1 MERLTIEYIP
11 TSTLKPHPRN
21 ARTHSAK
28 QVRQIAESM
37 AAFGNIQPILI
48 DEAGNILAGHGRHR
62 AAQLLGHADVP
73 SVRVTGLSEARKRAF
88 RLADNKIAANAGWDR
103 EILNVEFSEMTQLLA
118 EEGLTIEITGF
129 AVAEI
134 DQITIDLDGSN
145 DPADDAPPPADS
157 PAVSQPGDIWILGN
171 HRLMNGN
178 ARSAADVKLLMHGE
192 EATMAFFDPPYNV
205 RIGSVVGRGDIQHAE
220 FAEAS
225 GEMSPAAFEAFLSET
240 LGNGAA
246 ASRDGAVH
254 FICMDWRHVCELTEA
269 AKPVYPQ
276 QLNTVVWVKTNAGQG
291 SFYRSQHEMILVFR
305 VGGTTHRN
313 NIELGKHGRNRSNV
327 WTYAGVNTFRH
338 GRLDDLAAHPT
349 VKPVA
354 LVADAI
360 KDCTA
365 RGDIVLDL
373 FCGSGTT
380 ILAAER
386 VGRRCFALEIEPN
399 YVDVAIRRWQEFT
412 GRDAVQAESL
422 KTFEE
427 VSVDRRSAFK
437 GSGDGNV

>member
-1 MERLTIEYIP
+1 MERLTIEYIA
-11 TSTLKPHPRN
+11 TSSLKPHPRN
-21 ARTHSAK
+21 AHTHSAK
-28 QVRQIAESM
+28 QVRQIADSI
-37 AAFGNIQPILI
+37 AAFGNIVPILV
-48 DEAGNILAGHGRHR
+48 DEAGSILAGHGRHR
-62 AAQLLGHADVP
+62 AAQLLGHAEVP

-103 EILNVEFSEMTQLLA
+103 EILNIEFSEMTQLLA

-145 DPADDAPPPADS
+145 DPADDALSPADS
-157 PAVSQPGDIWILGN
+157 PAVSQPGDVWILGK
-171 HRLMNGN
+171 HRLINGN
-178 ARSAADVKLLMHGE
+178 ARSADHVRLLMNGE
-192 EATMAFFDPPYNV
+192 EASMAFFDPPYNV
-205 RIGSVVGRGDIQHAE
+205 KIGSIVGRGDIQHAE

-225 GEMSPAAFEAFLSET
+225 GEMSPAEFEVFLSET
-240 LGNGAA
+240 LGNGVAV
-246 ASRDGAVH
+246 SRDGAVH
-254 FICMDWRHVCELTEA
+254 FVCMDWRHVCELTGA
-269 AKPVYPQ
+269 ARPLYSQ

-291 SFYRSQHEMILVFR
+291 SFYRSQHELILVFR
-305 VGGTTHRN
+305 VGGLAHRN

-327 WTYAGVNTFRH
+327 WTYAGVNTFRP
-338 GRLDDLAAHPT
+338 GRLVDLTAHPT

-365 RGDIVLDL
+365 RGEIVLDL

-386 VGRRCFALEIEPN
+386 VGRRCFALEIEPK
-399 YVDVAIRRWQEFT
+399 YVDVALRRWQEFT
-412 GRDAVQAESL
+412 GRDAVHAETL
-422 KTFEE
+422 KTFGEI
-427 VSVDRRSAFK
+427 SADRRPAVKVK
-437 GSGDGNV
+437 GTQNV